1 MTAGLIAQLF
11 DTAGGP
17 NVPVAEYCPDLLSN
31 FSNSSGTISYETIIT
46 PRKNEQ
52 RELQFAAEGTVPK
65 EQAHFLRE
73 LQLLPP
79 PVIPEIVEWDLV
91 KRINKLLLSKEQEKK
106 TVEVQRSEKGTVQQ
120 NKRIIAEALN
130 KFLAKPTGMAMNIA
144 TVANSK
150 PSKLAIKVCPT
161 EWIRTPSSPLVTL
174 KTLEAAFN
182 SDPYYITETE
192 LKRRKQS
199 LSTRQAR
206 RQPSLAK
213 ATQSRTGLQQRIHT
227 AIGPDSPEDGGSDE
241 DS

>member
-1 MTAGLIAQLF
+1 MLDGYILYIIEPQAANVF
-11 DTAGGP
+11 PWHFSEDTANQP
-17 NVPVAEYCPDLLSN
+17 LKILTNDVASEQVPKGEYVAEYCPDLLSN

-174 KTLEAAFN
+174 KTLEAAFS

-192 LKRRKQS
+192 LVQEQTELFKKRVQVR
-199 LSTRQAR
+199 LF
-206 RQPSLAK
+206 
-213 ATQSRTGLQQRIHT
+213 
-227 AIGPDSPEDGGSDE
+227 D
-241 DS
+241 